1 MMMGEH
7 AMVEW
12 LLVCFEGLYPW
23 ALTLPLA
30 TLRLAAVAALV
41 LGLACFAFCQR
52 FILSFKRRHRVGL
65 APLTRAHLLSHRN
78 VAFFSC
84 LSMFAAQLFSWGL
97 YAFGP
102 KVWSD
107 PLWPHHGW
115 LACSWLCVAASG
127 FCAYATLEAR
137 DHDQPWSEGFSERA
151 TEIEALRL
159 STQCDDEAQTLDGQC
174 LAEKPGVRKRL

>member
-1 MMMGEH
+1 MMGEH

-84 LSMFAAQLFSWGL
+84 LLFQQHEMKFVPPFLVTPLFSTPAQG
-97 YAFGP
+97 FKFCP
-102 KVWSD
+102 K
-107 PLWPHHGW
+107 
-115 LACSWLCVAASG
+115 
-127 FCAYATLEAR
+127 
-137 DHDQPWSEGFSERA
+137 
-151 TEIEALRL
+151 
-159 STQCDDEAQTLDGQC
+159 
-174 LAEKPGVRKRL
+174 